1 MINKLILVPCHVKNI
16 HRRDNE
22 QIAFF
27 LENGFLC
34 SNTRKKLLKGSS
46 LLFIEKVF

>member
-16 HRRDNE
+16 CRCDNE

-27 LENGFLC
+27 LENGFPC
-34 SNTRKKLLKGSS
+34 NTRKKLLKGSS